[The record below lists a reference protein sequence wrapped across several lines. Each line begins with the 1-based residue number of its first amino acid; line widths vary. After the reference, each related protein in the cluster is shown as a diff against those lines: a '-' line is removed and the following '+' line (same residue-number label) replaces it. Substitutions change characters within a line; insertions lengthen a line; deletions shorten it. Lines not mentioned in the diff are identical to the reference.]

1 MDPEI
6 AIVYRQ
12 YPRDAVKKGSIRG
25 ASPSRKRHDC
35 TMSWIE
41 ILFGRPLASSEE
53 GEQRVGVLAGI
64 PMLGLDALASAAY
77 GPEAALT
84 LLIPLG
90 ALGLAFIGPISLL
103 IIVLLLI

>member
-1 MDPEI
+1 M
-6 AIVYRQ
+6 
-12 YPRDAVKKGSIRG
+12 SIL
-25 ASPSRKRHDC
+25 DY
-35 TMSWIE
+35 
-41 ILFGRPLASSEE
+41 LFGRPLATFEE

-90 ALGLAFIGPISLL
+90 SAASGTSGRSPR
-103 IIVLLLI
+103 